1 MVRCSERKIWV
12 PALKILF
19 LVIFQNSDLLLA
31 SAFVLLLLSGRSS
44 PLKTDSYRTGRLED
58 ARRDVGAEAGA
69 GHHHVRL
76 VGRVERLAGT
86 AEENIK
92 RCRVCCELC

>member
-1 MVRCSERKIWV
+1 MVRCSQRKKRV

-19 LVIFQNSDLLLA
+19 FVIFQNSDLLLA

-44 PLKTDSYRTGRLED
+44 PLKTDSYRTRRLED
-58 ARRDVGAEAGA
+58 AWRDVGAEPGA

-76 VGRVERLAGT
+76 VRRVERLAR
-86 AEENIK
+86 AEI
-92 RCRVCCELC
+92 